1 MYIVLN
7 TNNNKVKRVLKS
19 RDYRHHHHHYHYRWR
34 CVTDMVS
41 RRTTGSNGAAAAV
54 AIRRDDLPFR
64 RRQCDVSPVAG
75 DGV

>member
-1 MYIVLN
+1 MYNICN
-7 TNNNKVKRVLKS
+7 TNNNKVKRVLQYT
-19 RDYRHHHHHYHYRWR
+19 DYHHHHHHRR

-41 RRTTGSNGAAAAV
+41 RRTAGSNGAAAAG